1 VLVHRVREGNRM
13 SFFSDNSWLAW
24 LALTLVLGA
33 VEVASVDFVFSML
46 AGGALAGALAAALG
60 ASFPVQ
66 VIVAVI
72 VAAALLAGVRPLAK
86 RYFTVPEGHGGIG
99 SRAQVGRV
107 AQVLETVT
115 EHDGRVKLG
124 GETWSAR
131 THPGAAPCLPGHEVR
146 VVSIEGATAI
156 VSNDVDGRKL
166 E

>member
-1 VLVHRVREGNRM
+1 M
-13 SFFSDNSWLAW
+13 SLFSDSGWLAW
-24 LALTLVLGA
+24 VGLALALGA
-33 VEVASVDFVFSML
+33 IEAISVDFVFVML
-46 AGGALAGALAAALG
+46 GGGAMAGAVASAVG
-60 ASFPVQ
+60 APFPVQ
-66 VIVAVI
+66 VVVAVV
-72 VAAALLAGVRPLAK
+72 VAAALLLTVRPVIK

-99 SRAQVGRV
+99 AVAQVGRS

-131 THPGAAPCLPGHEVR
+131 TRPDTAPCLPGQEVR

-156 VSNDVDGRKL
+156 VSNVVDGRKS